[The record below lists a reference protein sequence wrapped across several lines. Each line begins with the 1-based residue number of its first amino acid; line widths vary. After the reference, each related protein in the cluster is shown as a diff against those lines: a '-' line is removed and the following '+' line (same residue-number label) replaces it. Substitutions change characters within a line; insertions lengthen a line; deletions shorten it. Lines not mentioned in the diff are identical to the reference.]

1 MDIIFCSA
9 IIVALLWFLYVKIF
23 GGAKRQTSQTNT
35 DLDRLIQREEQKQK
49 EYESKINNLYE
60 EINKLK
66 NTESQL
72 NINYNN
78 LKLAYLELDKVNS
91 KEIDS
96 LNKKLEETTEA
107 KNKVTSQKKSSEV
120 RLGHIAETL
129 APFLDQF
136 DFDPETCVF
145 LGRPIDYISFGDD
158 EITLIEVKSG
168 KSQLNAKQRHIRDQ
182 VKAKLVTWKE
192 VRIK

>member
-1 MDIIFCSA
+1 LDIVFCSA

-23 GGAKRQTSQTNT
+23 GGTKHQPTQTNT
-35 DLDRLIQREEQKQK
+35 DLDRLIQREQQK
-49 EYESKINNLYE
+49 EKEHESKINNLYE

-107 KNKVTSQKKSSEV
+107 KKKVTSQKKSSEV